1 LNILAVFS
9 AFCVLPIISMERK
22 ENLEYDIE
30 SLNKDGELKEA
41 MYSAEHFQKM
51 IKSILLKLD
60 GKGVLDF

>member
-1 LNILAVFS
+1 
-9 AFCVLPIISMERK
+9 MERK

-41 MYSAEHFQKM
+41 MYSAEHFHKM

-60 GKGVLDF
+60 GKSVLDF